1 MTLVII
7 IVIFAALFALAFVT
21 KRRFGILGLGLAA
34 GALLASELTRDV
46 AAIFE
51 DYSVPV
57 EPLSTLA
64 AAKIA
69 LIILPALFLLASGPA
84 YTKKLEALF
93 GAFAFALMATLLV
106 LGPVT
111 TSLPLAEQ
119 GVKEVF
125 DLLSSHQSLI
135 LAVMVGLSLADVMLT
150 HTLKLSHPLKR
161 RGGKKHEK

>member
-7 IVIFAALFALAFVT
+7 AIIFIALFALAFVT

-69 LIILPALFLLASGPA
+69 LIILPPLFLLASGPS
-84 YTKKLEALF
+84 YTKRLEAFF
-93 GAFAFALMATLLV
+93 GALGFALMATLLII
-106 LGPVT
+106 GPVT
-111 TSLPLAEQ
+111 TSLPIEDATTAQ
-119 GVKEVF
+119 FF
-125 DLLSSHQSLI
+125 DTVASHQSLM
-135 LAVMVGLSLADVMLT
+135 LAVMVGLSLGDVMLT
-150 HTLKLSHPLKR
+150 HTLKLAHPSKKK
-161 RGGKKHEK
+161 KKHS